1 MRFKAISNV
10 IYNHQTHRLFVVNTL
25 FKTLLVLCLCYCVVG
40 ANSRAFAQ
48 EQNINEKNTN
58 AKNTKVKK
66 LKPKIIKA
74 PLVIESQ
81 VKGSQEQ
88 PKVIYITPWQSNDK
102 SISIKVTQQQYLLPS
117 FKPINPKKFRE
128 QVSAY
133 HQHQQNSDKQKAAQ

>member
-1 MRFKAISNV
+1 MRFKANFNV
-10 IYNHQTHRLFVVNTL
+10 IYNHQTHRLFVANTL

-48 EQNINEKNTN
+48 EQNINEKNT
-58 AKNTKVKK
+58 KVKK
-66 LKPKIIKA
+66 VKPKIIKA

-102 SISIKVTQQQYLLPS
+102 SISINVTQQQYLLPS

-128 QVSAY
+128 QVSVY
-133 HQHQQNSDKQKAAQ
+133 HQKNSDKQKAAQ